1 MLCLASG
8 QYRQAAT
15 CYGLC
20 THPTQTSLKREVQC
34 KLPECYDYSS
44 SSTLMPN
51 TFTLTNAAAPHP
63 TPPHPP
69 VGHHGSE
76 GWQQQPGPWPAS
88 QGWLQPHAGLPGHHA
103 GGREGGSWT
112 PHPARGMGCECAAGW
127 AAALETPA
135 GSGLLSAAATKHVK
149 SSRCFANHG
158 ILYTT
163 RVQIVFCQ
171 SIYIYTLQDPQM
183 VLLSDKGA
191 HGVSARCEKPQ
202 QGYIC
207 ML

>member
-1 MLCLASG
+1 MPCMLCLASG

-88 QGWLQPHAGLPGHHA
+88 QGWLQPHAGPPSHHA
-103 GGREGGSWT
+103 GGRGGGSET
-112 PHPARGMGCECAAGW
+112 PQAARGRECECAVCW
-127 AAALETPA
+127 ATALETPA
-135 GSGLLSAAATKHVK
+135 GSDLLSAAATKCVTSRE
-149 SSRCFANHG
+149 SSHEGYKPPECSISLQYRCFSAAK
-158 ILYTT
+158 LYC
-163 RVQIVFCQ
+163 RL
-171 SIYIYTLQDPQM
+171 YGPA
-183 VLLSDKGA
+183 SDCGA
-191 HGVSARCEKPQ
+191 F
-202 QGYIC
+202 
-207 ML
+207 L